1 MHFYRNRADQASI
14 QVERIQ
20 NVAGSTAGAGS
31 ADYYAYR
38 NRRRDALAQENL
50 QEREQI
56 LSAEQKMFEAKVIAE
71 RTNLAQKQKKRKD
84 KRLKKKQNKATTKLA
99 KRLNKFKN
107 DGTFLN
113 QVEGGENLGKRG
125 AQEESGSEEDSEAS
139 QEEQELIKDPKSPK
153 IESNKLSGPEPTQ
166 AASIANNAANTEEAA
181 EPRAEKRQK
190 TS

>member
-1 MHFYRNRADQASI
+1 MHFYRNRADMPSI

-50 QEREQI
+50 HKREQI
-56 LSAEQKMFEAKVIAE
+56 LTTEQKLFEAKIISE
-71 RTNLAQKQKKRKD
+71 RNTLAQKQKKRKD

-107 DGTFLN
+107 DGSFLA
-113 QVEGGENLGKRG
+113 QVEGGENLGKRATEG
-125 AQEESGSEEDSEAS
+125 ESGSDSDQEDSEEDVES
-139 QEEQELIKDPKSPK
+139 GQVHKDQEATNTVVSDSKTQPETQTLKETNSPEAIEL
-153 IESNKLSGPEPTQ
+153 G
-166 AASIANNAANTEEAA
+166 
-181 EPRAEKRQK
+181 AEKRRK